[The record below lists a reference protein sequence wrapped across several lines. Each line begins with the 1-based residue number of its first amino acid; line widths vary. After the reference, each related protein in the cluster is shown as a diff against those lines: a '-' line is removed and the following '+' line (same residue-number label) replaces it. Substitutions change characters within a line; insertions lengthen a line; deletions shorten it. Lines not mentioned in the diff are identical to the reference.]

1 MTHFLVYVMYRSR
14 KAVAIETI
22 WKKTTS
28 DFVVV
33 FSLNDTMSFH
43 FNPKAWQGNRRLIN
57 WSCLLEPSIGRM
69 FLTPGV
75 DKSFLLVNSFSLEKN
90 LVPLISGSDEAVDH
104 EIWPCFIQMMSN
116 GLRLGHLQHHNLLGP
131 VINWGAFHVP
141 FLYIMYLSCEWSSFH
156 WSCEVGTMR
165 S

>member
-1 MTHFLVYVMYRSR
+1 
-14 KAVAIETI
+14 
-22 WKKTTS
+22 
-28 DFVVV
+28 
-33 FSLNDTMSFH
+33 
-43 FNPKAWQGNRRLIN
+43 
-57 WSCLLEPSIGRM
+57 M

-131 VINWGAFHVP
+131 VIN
-141 FLYIMYLSCEWSSFH
+141 
-156 WSCEVGTMR
+156 
-165 S
+165 